1 MAISNNST
9 GLRPGVC
16 TSTTRPTAPYEGQMI
31 YETDTDLTYVWGG
44 SAWQQVSGGT
54 AVGNSGL
61 VYIASVSISGT
72 STTLTNC
79 FSTTYDNYR
88 VVLRILGST
97 GNNIYLKW
105 NGSTGNTYNSNGFYT
120 VVGTA
125 ALTATSEATSS
136 NGINI
141 GYTNPS
147 YTSCTFDI
155 TAPFLAQV
163 TTSSSM
169 FAGGTYMGVWNGIDT
184 NAASSTNLTIT
195 TSPSSTGTI
204 TIYGYRK

>member
-1 MAISNNST
+1 MTVSNLST
-9 GLRPGVC
+9 GMRPGVC
-16 TSTTRPTAPYEGQMI
+16 LSTSRPTVPYEGQMI
-31 YETDTDLTYVWGG
+31 YETDTDLTYIWGG

-61 VYIASVSISGT
+61 VYIASGSISGT
-72 STTLTNC
+72 STTFTSC

-105 NGSTGNTYNSNGFYT
+105 NGSTGGTYNSSGFYT
-120 VVGTA
+120 VVGTS
-125 ALTATSEATSS
+125 ALTPTSEASSS
-136 NGINI
+136 NGINV

-155 TAPFLAQV
+155 TAPYLAQV

-184 NAASSTNLTIT
+184 NTASSTNLTIAT
-195 TSPSSTGTI
+195 GPSCTGTA